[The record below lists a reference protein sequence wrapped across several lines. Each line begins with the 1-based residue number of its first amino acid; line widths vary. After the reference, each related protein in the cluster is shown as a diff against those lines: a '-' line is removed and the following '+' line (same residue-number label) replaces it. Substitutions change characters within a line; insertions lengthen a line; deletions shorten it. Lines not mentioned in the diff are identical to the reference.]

1 MENKTEVKQE
11 NLKLNMKL
19 CGYTIYINMKFK
31 QTNAKEVKAWKR
43 KSPKTI

>member
-11 NLKLNMKL
+11 NLELHMIRL
-19 CGYTIYINMKFK
+19 CGYTIY
-31 QTNAKEVKAWKR
+31 TKELKAWER

>member
-11 NLKLNMKL
+11 HLELNMKL

-31 QTNAKEVKAWKR
+31 QKLEKLYIVSK
-43 KSPKTI
+43 